1 MLAVMNTIAEY
12 SLLVETVLRPLVL
25 RRRSELAR
33 ARATRKAVESLL
45 LQLAEL
51 EGIPA
56 APPSPP
62 STALAAGGG
71 VDSADVL
78 AAGKPHTALVDI
90 GAGFRVQA
98 RLSRPERVAVDVGVG
113 LYLDMDLEEAVRY
126 CRGRLETL
134 QRLTVILESEVEKT
148 GKDLATADEGLAEL
162 EAELEREKRD
172 RR

>member
-1 MLAVMNTIAEY
+1 MNTIAEY

-45 LQLAEL
+45 LKLAEL
-51 EGIPA
+51 EGIP
-56 APPSPP
+56 PSP
-62 STALAAGGG
+62 SAALVADGGA
-71 VDSADVL
+71 DSADGL
-78 AAGKPHTALVDI
+78 AAGKPHRALVDI
-90 GAGFRVQA
+90 GAGFKVQA

-113 LYLDMDLEEAVRY
+113 LYLDMELEEAVRY

-148 GKDLATADEGLAEL
+148 GKDLATADEGIAEL

-172 RR
+172 RRR